1 MEKTRVHHLQ
11 CLLQR
16 GRDDLLSR
24 LSHVGENS
32 ATSHDYGRDE
42 ADRAKS
48 AEAQELL
55 SRLSAQE
62 REKLETIE
70 RACVAWAKVPSEYV
84 SCAKRKLEQKD
95 WKRCP
100 GPCGAFT
107 VSSESNAKAPEQAR
121 ANDFHW
127 GVNSSGRGRD
137 MYARAVSFVAKGAG
151 RRETVIS
158 REAAAQCFRE

>member
-70 RACVAWAKVPSEYV
+70 RALRRVGEGTFGICVVCQKEIGTKRLEAVPWAM
-84 SCAKRKLEQKD
+84 
-95 WKRCP
+95 RCIH
-100 GPCGAFT
+100 CQQR
-107 VSSESNAKAPEQAR
+107 V
-121 ANDFHW
+121 
-127 GVNSSGRGRD
+127 
-137 MYARAVSFVAKGAG
+137 
-151 RRETVIS
+151 
-158 REAAAQCFRE
+158 